1 MGLKAYKGTIVH
13 TPKLGAYEILEDGYI
28 VVEND
33 KVVGT
38 YETLPG
44 EYKNVAV
51 KDYTGKMIIPGFVD
65 LHFHAPQFSNRG
77 LGLDKELLPWLETYT
92 FPEEAKYKNL
102 DYARAAYGKVV
113 HELWR
118 QGTTRAVLFGT
129 IHRKATKALMEMLD
143 DAGLGAM
150 VGKVNMDR
158 NSPPTYCEETKDSI
172 EETKKFIEQTKDKY
186 KLVKPIITP
195 RFVPTCTPEL
205 MKALGKM
212 AVEYGVPVQSHLDEN
227 RGEIGWVESLHP
239 ESDNYSTV
247 YEEHGLFG
255 KDVPTVMAHC
265 IWNKPEEIKLMS
277 ERKMWVA
284 HCPHSNTNLSS
295 GIAPI
300 RTYLENGVKVGLASD
315 ISGGHDVSIPRTI
328 AAAAQSA
335 KLRWVYLNDKEEI
348 LSTPEWLY
356 LATKGGGEF
365 FGKVGSFEPGYDF
378 DALIIDDSSIADV
391 NPRTVQ
397 ERIERY
403 IYVGDDRNIEARYVA
418 GKFVPEP
425 KF

>member
-1 MGLKAYKGTIVH
+1 MGLKALKGTIVH
-13 TPKLGAYEILEDGYI
+13 TPVLGAYEILNDGYI

-38 YETLPG
+38 FEALPE
-44 EYKNVAV
+44 EYKNVEVA
-51 KDYTGKMIIPGFVD
+51 DYTGKMIIPGFVD
-65 LHFHAPQFSNRG
+65 LHFHAPQFPNRG

-92 FPEEAKYKNL
+92 FPEETKYADL
-102 DYARAAYGKVV
+102 DYAKNAYSKVI
-113 HELWR
+113 HELWK

-129 IHRKATKALMEMLD
+129 IHREANELLMDMLNE
-143 DAGLGAM
+143 AGLGAM

-158 NSPPTYCEETKDSI
+158 NSPPTYCERTEDSI
-172 EETKKFIEQTKDKY
+172 AETRKFIENTKDKY

-205 MKALGKM
+205 MRALGNM
-212 AVEYGVPVQSHLDEN
+212 AEEYGVHIQSHLDEN
-227 RGEIGWVESLHP
+227 RGEIDWVSALHP
-239 ESDNYSTV
+239 EHENYSVVYDNYK
-247 YEEHGLFG
+247 LFG
-255 KDVPTVMAHC
+255 NTTPTVMAHC
-265 IWNKPEEIKLMS
+265 IWNGPEEIELMKK
-277 ERKMWVA
+277 RNMWVA

-295 GIAPI
+295 GIAPV
-300 RTYLENGVKVGLASD
+300 RTYLKEGIHVGLASD
-315 ISGGHDVSIPRTI
+315 ISGGHDVSIPKTI

-335 KLRWVYLNDKEEI
+335 KLRWVYLNDGEEV

-365 FGKVGSFEPGYDF
+365 FGKVGSFEPGYEF
-378 DALIIDDSSIADV
+378 DALVIDDSTIADV
-391 NPRTVQ
+391 NERKTE

-418 GKFVPEP
+418 GNLVQEP